1 MEEEVK
7 QYLHIRYQWKGQPI
21 IDADYLLD
29 LYFRANYYPTDKL
42 IDFLCY
48 FYGYKITFPQSDVDF
63 QVEKVLKDYPYKYLH
78 PVLTKKLSVTSIVP
92 FAEIYTGHMVLVSD
106 ESENIYGVYDDE
118 ILLYGKNYNKLI
130 NLLYR
135 NEDKGK
141 LSY

>member
-7 QYLHIRYQWKGQPI
+7 QYLHIRYQWKGQLI

-78 PVLTKKLSVTSIVP
+78 PVNEKAIGYFHCSICR
-92 FAEIYTGHMVLVSD
+92 
-106 ESENIYGVYDDE
+106 NIYRSHG
-118 ILLYGKNYNKLI
+118 ISL
-130 NLLYR
+130 R
-135 NEDKGK
+135 
-141 LSY
+141 

>member
-1 MEEEVK
+1 MLFLWIQDNVPT
-7 QYLHIRYQWKGQPI
+7 IRY
-21 IDADYLLD
+21 L
-29 LYFRANYYPTDKL
+29 
-42 IDFLCY
+42 
-48 FYGYKITFPQSDVDF
+48 FPSGESV
-63 QVEKVLKDYPYKYLH
+63 KDYPYKYLH

>member
-29 LYFRANYYPTDKL
+29 LYFRAN
-42 IDFLCY
+42 
-48 FYGYKITFPQSDVDF
+48 YGYKITFPQSDVDF

-106 ESENIYGVYDDE
+106 ENENIYGVYDDE
-118 ILLYGKNYNKLI
+118 ILLYGRNYNKLM

>member
-1 MEEEVK
+1 M
-7 QYLHIRYQWKGQPI
+7 
-21 IDADYLLD
+21 
-29 LYFRANYYPTDKL
+29 
-42 IDFLCY
+42 
-48 FYGYKITFPQSDVDF
+48 TFPQSDIDF

-118 ILLYGKNYNKLI
+118 ILLYGRNYNKLM

>member
-7 QYLHIRYQWKGQPI
+7 QYLQHRYQWKGEPI
-21 IDADYLLD
+21 IDTDYLLD

-42 IDFLCY
+42 MDFLCN
-48 FYGYKITFPQSDVDF
+48 FYGYKIAFPQSDIDF

-78 PVLTKKLSVTSIVP
+78 PVLTRKLSVTSIVP
-92 FAEIYTGHMVLVSD
+92 FAEIYAGHMVLVSD

-118 ILLYGKNYNKLI
+118 ILLYGKSYNKLMS
-130 NLLYR
+130 LLYR